1 MMEAYQSYIH
11 TSRYARW
18 LEEKGRRETWEE
30 TVDRWWNY
38 MTEKFPALA
47 ERQDVKEAIHT
58 LEVLPSMRTVMTAG
72 EALDRNQVAAYNC
85 SFLAVDN
92 PKAFDEALLIL
103 MCGTGV
109 GFSVE
114 RQFIQKLPEI
124 PSQLKQTDA
133 VIEVEDS
140 KEGWA
145 RALRSLV
152 SLLYEGFIPSW
163 DVSKVRPAGARLKT
177 FGGRA
182 SGADPLVNLFNFTV
196 ATFKK
201 AAGRQLNSLECHDLL
216 CQVAAAV
223 VVGGVRRSAMISLSN
238 LSDDRMRHAKMG
250 NWFLEQVNRSYANNS
265 IAFTEKPDMG
275 SFLREWSAL
284 YESKSGERGI
294 FNREAAKAKAAAI
307 GREVRDDFGT
317 NPCGEISLRSKQFC
331 NLSEVIIREGDGVS
345 ELKKKVEIATI
356 IGTIQSA
363 LVDFK
368 YLSPEWKENSE
379 EERLLGVSLTGIFD
393 HKVMSGQGEGAG
405 PGEPGSFLVGVL
417 QELRCVTRE
426 TNKEWAEKLGIP
438 ESKAITTV
446 KPSGTVSQL
455 VNSGSGI
462 HPRYA
467 QYYIRRVRADVKDP
481 LASWMQ
487 EKGVPCEV
495 DVYNPQ
501 NLVFSFP
508 MASSQTSIT
517 RHDISALEHL
527 ELWLTY
533 RKHWTDHNP
542 SVTIYVGEDEW
553 ADVGAW
559 VWKHWDE
566 VCGVSFLPR
575 EDDNHSYVQA
585 PYEEISLEEYNKLA
599 NKMPEVDFSEYQE
612 FDDNTTSSQ
621 ELACTAGVCEI

>member
-1 MMEAYQSYIH
+1 MDSYQSYIH
-11 TSRYARW
+11 VSRYARW
-18 LEEKGRRETWEE
+18 LEDKERRETWSE

-38 MTEKFPALA
+38 MTDKFPVLA
-47 ERQDVKEAIHT
+47 ERQDVKVAIHD
-58 LEVLPSMRTVMTAG
+58 LEVVPSMRTIMTAG
-72 EALDRNQVAAYNC
+72 EALDRNHVAAYNC
-85 SFLAVDN
+85 SFLAVDD
-92 PKAFDEALLIL
+92 PKAFDEALMVL

-114 RQFIQKLPEI
+114 RQFISKLPEI
-124 PSQLKQTDA
+124 PSELVETD
-133 VIEVEDS
+133 EVVVVGDS

-145 RALRSLV
+145 KAFRKIISR
-152 SLLYEGFIPSW
+152 LYAGEIPKW
-163 DVSKVRPAGARLKT
+163 DTSKVRPAGARLKT

-182 SGADPLVNLFNFTV
+182 SGAEPLENLFKFAINTFT
-196 ATFKK
+196 K
-201 AAGRQLNSLECHDLL
+201 ASGRKLNSLECHDIM

-250 NWFLEQVNRSYANNS
+250 NWWNDQVNRSYANNS
-265 IAFTEKPDMG
+265 ISFTEKPDMG

-294 FNREAAKAKAAAI
+294 FNREAAQAKAESI
-307 GREVRDDFGT
+307 GRESRSDFGT
-317 NPCGEISLRSKQFC
+317 NPCGEISLRSRQFC
-331 NLSEVIIREGDGVS
+331 NLSEVVIRETDGVGDL
-345 ELKKKVEIATI
+345 EKKTEIATI

-368 YLSPEWKENSE
+368 YLSPNWKKNSE

-393 HKVMSGQGEGAG
+393 HKIMSGQGEY
-405 PGEPGSFLVGVL
+405 EKSVL
-417 QELRCVTRE
+417 GGTLEKLRNITRDV
-426 TNKEWAEKLGIP
+426 NKEWAEKLGINP
-438 ESKAITTV
+438 SKAITTV

-467 QYYIRRVRADVKDP
+467 KHYIRRVRADVKDP
-481 LASWMQ
+481 LATWMK

-501 NLVFSFP
+501 NLVFEFP
-508 MASSQTSIT
+508 MASASNSMT
-517 RHDISALEHL
+517 RHDIGAIEHL

-533 RKHWTDHNP
+533 RNKWTDHNP

-553 ADVGAW
+553 AEVGAW

-575 EDDNHSYVQA
+575 EDDNHSYAQA
-585 PYEEISLEEYNKLA
+585 PYEEVTEDQYKKLQAAMPVIDFAEYT
-599 NKMPEVDFSEYQE
+599 EVL
-612 FDDNTTSSQ
+612 DNTTSSQ

>member
-1 MMEAYQSYIH
+1 MDSYQSYIH
-11 TSRYARW
+11 VSRYARW
-18 LEEKGRRETWEE
+18 LEDKERRETWNE

-38 MTEKFPALA
+38 MTGRFPVLS
-47 ERQDVKEAIHT
+47 ERPDVKDAILN
-58 LEVLPSMRTVMTAG
+58 LEVVPSMRTIMTAG
-72 EALDRNQVAAYNC
+72 EALDRNHIAAYNC
-85 SFLAVDN
+85 SFLAVDD
-92 PKAFDEALLIL
+92 PKAFDEALMVL

-114 RQFIQKLPEI
+114 RQFISKLPEI
-124 PSQLKQTDA
+124 PSELVETD
-133 VIEVEDS
+133 EVVVVGDS

-145 RALRSLV
+145 KAFRQIISR
-152 SLLYEGFIPSW
+152 LYAGEIPKW
-163 DVSKVRPAGARLKT
+163 DTSKVRPAGARLKT

-182 SGADPLVNLFNFTV
+182 SGAEPLENLFKFAVN
-196 ATFKK
+196 TFKK
-201 AAGRQLNSLECHDLL
+201 AAGRKLNSLECHDIM

-250 NWFLEQVNRSYANNS
+250 NWWNDQVNRSYANNS
-265 IAFTEKPDMG
+265 IAFTDKPDMG

-294 FNREAAKAKAAAI
+294 FNREAAQAKAESI
-307 GREVRDDFGT
+307 GRESRSDFGT
-317 NPCGEISLRSKQFC
+317 NPCGEISLRSRQFC
-331 NLSEVIIREGDGVS
+331 NLSEVVIRETDGVG
-345 ELKKKVEIATI
+345 ELEKKTEIATI

-368 YLSPEWKENSE
+368 YLSPKWKKNSE

-393 HKVMSGQGEGAG
+393 HKIMSGQGEY
-405 PGEPGSFLVGVL
+405 EKSVL
-417 QELRCVTRE
+417 GGTLEKLRDITRDV
-426 TNKEWAEKLGIP
+426 NKEWAEKLGINP
-438 ESKAITTV
+438 SKAITTV

-467 QYYIRRVRADVKDP
+467 KHYIRRVRADVKDP
-481 LASWMQ
+481 LATWMQ

-501 NLVFSFP
+501 NLVFEFP
-508 MASSQTSIT
+508 MASASNSLT
-517 RHDISALEHL
+517 RHDIGAIEHL

-533 RKHWTDHNP
+533 RNHWTDHNP

-575 EDDNHSYVQA
+575 EDDNHSYAQA
-585 PYEEISLEEYNKLA
+585 PYEEITEQQYKELNAAMPVIDFAEYT
-599 NKMPEVDFSEYQE
+599 EVL
-612 FDDNTTSSQ
+612 DNTTSSQ

>member
-1 MMEAYQSYIH
+1 MDSYQSYIH
-11 TSRYARW
+11 VSRYARW
-18 LEEKGRRETWEE
+18 LEDKERRETWSE

-38 MTEKFPALA
+38 MTDKFPVLA
-47 ERQDVKEAIHT
+47 ERQDVKVAIHD
-58 LEVLPSMRTVMTAG
+58 LEVVPSMRTIMTAG
-72 EALDRNQVAAYNC
+72 EALDRNHVAAYNC
-85 SFLAVDN
+85 SFLAVDD
-92 PKAFDEALLIL
+92 PKAFDEALMVL

-114 RQFIQKLPEI
+114 RQFISKLPEI
-124 PSQLKQTDA
+124 PSELVETDEV
-133 VIEVEDS
+133 VIVGDS

-145 RALRSLV
+145 KAFRKIISR
-152 SLLYEGFIPSW
+152 LYAGEIPKW
-163 DVSKVRPAGARLKT
+163 DTSKVRPAGARLKT

-182 SGADPLVNLFNFTV
+182 SGAEPLENLFKFAVNTFT
-196 ATFKK
+196 K
-201 AAGRQLNSLECHDLL
+201 ASGRKLNSLECHDIM

-250 NWFLEQVNRSYANNS
+250 NWWNDQVNRSYANNS
-265 IAFTEKPDMG
+265 ISFTEKPDMG

-294 FNREAAKAKAAAI
+294 FNREAAQAKAESI
-307 GREVRDDFGT
+307 GRESRSDFGT
-317 NPCGEISLRSKQFC
+317 NPCGEISLRSRQFC
-331 NLSEVIIREGDGVS
+331 NLSEVVIRETDGVGDL
-345 ELKKKVEIATI
+345 EKKTEIATI

-368 YLSPEWKENSE
+368 YLSPNWRKNSE

-393 HKVMSGQGEGAG
+393 HKIMSGQGEY
-405 PGEPGSFLVGVL
+405 EKSVL
-417 QELRCVTRE
+417 GGTLEKLRNITRDV
-426 TNKEWAEKLGIP
+426 NKEWAEKLGINP
-438 ESKAITTV
+438 SKAITTV

-467 QYYIRRVRADVKDP
+467 KHYIRRVRADVKDP
-481 LASWMQ
+481 LATWMK

-501 NLVFSFP
+501 NLVFEFP
-508 MASSQTSIT
+508 MASASNSMT
-517 RHDISALEHL
+517 RHDIGAIEHL

-533 RKHWTDHNP
+533 RNKWTDHNP

-553 ADVGAW
+553 AEVGAW

-575 EDDNHSYVQA
+575 EDDNHSYAQA
-585 PYEEISLEEYNKLA
+585 PYEEVTEDQYKKLQAAMPVIDFAEYT
-599 NKMPEVDFSEYQE
+599 EVL
-612 FDDNTTSSQ
+612 DNTTSSQ

>member
-1 MMEAYQSYIH
+1 
-11 TSRYARW
+11 
-18 LEEKGRRETWEE
+18 
-30 TVDRWWNY
+30 
-38 MTEKFPALA
+38 MTDKFPVLA
-47 ERQDVKEAIHT
+47 ERQDVKVAIHD
-58 LEVLPSMRTVMTAG
+58 LEVVPSMRTIMTAG
-72 EALDRNQVAAYNC
+72 EALDRNHVAAYNC
-85 SFLAVDN
+85 SFLAVDD
-92 PKAFDEALLIL
+92 PKAFDEALMVL

-114 RQFIQKLPEI
+114 RQFISKLPEI
-124 PSQLKQTDA
+124 PSEIVETD
-133 VIEVEDS
+133 EVVVVGDS

-145 RALRSLV
+145 KAFRKIISR
-152 SLLYEGFIPSW
+152 LYAGEIPQW
-163 DVSKVRPAGARLKT
+163 DTSKVRPAGARLKT

-182 SGADPLVNLFNFTV
+182 SGAEPLENLFKFAVN
-196 ATFKK
+196 TFRK
-201 AAGRQLNSLECHDLL
+201 AAGRKLNSLECHDIM

-250 NWFLEQVNRSYANNS
+250 NWWNDQVNRSYANNS
-265 IAFTEKPDMG
+265 ISFTEKPDMG

-294 FNREAAKAKAAAI
+294 FNREAAQAKAESI
-307 GREVRDDFGT
+307 GRESRSDFGT
-317 NPCGEISLRSKQFC
+317 NPCGEISLRSRQFC
-331 NLSEVIIREGDGVS
+331 NLSEVVIRETDGVGDL
-345 ELKKKVEIATI
+345 EKKTEIATI

-368 YLSPEWKENSE
+368 YLSPNWKKNSE

-393 HKVMSGQGEGAG
+393 HKIMSGQGEY
-405 PGEPGSFLVGVL
+405 EKSVL
-417 QELRCVTRE
+417 GGTLEKLRNITRDV
-426 TNKEWAEKLGIP
+426 NKEWAEKLGINP
-438 ESKAITTV
+438 SKAITTV

-467 QYYIRRVRADVKDP
+467 KHYIRRVRADVKDP
-481 LASWMQ
+481 LATWMKD
-487 EKGVPCEV
+487 KGVPCEV

-501 NLVFSFP
+501 NLVFEFP
-508 MASSQTSIT
+508 MASASNSMT
-517 RHDISALEHL
+517 RHDISAIEHL

-533 RKHWTDHNP
+533 RNKWTDHNP

-553 ADVGAW
+553 AEVGAW

-575 EDDNHSYVQA
+575 EDDNHSYAQA
-585 PYEEISLEEYNKLA
+585 PYEEVTEDQYKKLQAAMPVIDFAEYT
-599 NKMPEVDFSEYQE
+599 EVL
-612 FDDNTTSSQ
+612 DNTTSSQ

>member
-1 MMEAYQSYIH
+1 MDSYQSYIH
-11 TSRYARW
+11 ASRYARW
-18 LEEKGRRETWEE
+18 LEDKERRETWEE

-38 MTEKFPALA
+38 MTGKFPALA
-47 ERQDVKEAIHT
+47 QRQDVKTAIHD
-58 LEVLPSMRTVMTAG
+58 LDVVPSMRTIMTAG

-85 SFLAVDN
+85 SFLAVDD
-92 PKAFDEALLIL
+92 PKAFDEALLVL

-114 RQFIQKLPEI
+114 RQFISKLPEI
-124 PSQLKQTDA
+124 PAVLTDTDE
-133 VIEVEDS
+133 VIEVADS

-145 RALRSLV
+145 KALRKLISR
-152 SLLYEGFIPSW
+152 LYAGEIPQW

-182 SGADPLVNLFNFTV
+182 SGAEPLENLFKFCISI
-196 ATFKK
+196 FKK
-201 AAGRQLNSLECHDLL
+201 AAGRKLNSLECHDLM

-250 NWFLEQVNRSYANNS
+250 NWWNDQVNRSYANNS
-265 IAFTEKPDMG
+265 ISFTEKPDMG
-275 SFLREWSAL
+275 SFLREWTAV

-294 FNREAAKAKAAAI
+294 FNREAAKQKAVDI
-307 GREVRDDFGT
+307 GREPRDDFGT

-331 NLSEVIIREGDGVS
+331 NLSEVIIRETDGVAD
-345 ELKKKVEIATI
+345 LKRKVEIATI

-368 YLSPEWKENSE
+368 YLSPQWKKNSE

-393 HKVMSGQGEGAG
+393 HKIMSGQGEYASGILAG
-405 PGEPGSFLVGVL
+405 TLT
-417 QELRCVTRE
+417 QLRNVTRE
-426 TNKEWAEKLGIP
+426 VNKEWAEKLGIP
-438 ESKAITTV
+438 TSKAITTV

-467 QYYIRRVRADVKDP
+467 KHYIRRVRADVKDP

-487 EKGVPCEV
+487 EQGVPCEV

-508 MASSQTSIT
+508 MASSENSLT
-517 RHDISALEHL
+517 RHDISAIEHL

-533 RKHWTDHNP
+533 RQYWTDHNP
-542 SVTIYVGEDEW
+542 SVTIYVGEEEW
-553 ADVGAW
+553 AEVGAW
-559 VWKHWDE
+559 VWEHWDE

-575 EDDNHSYVQA
+575 EDDNHTYAQA
-585 PYEEISLEEYNKLA
+585 PYEEITQDKYHELVSG
-599 NKMPEVDFSEYQE
+599 MPTVDFSQYTEVL
-612 FDDNTTSSQ
+612 DNTTSSQ
-621 ELACTAGVCEI
+621 ELACTAGICEI

>member
-1 MMEAYQSYIH
+1 MDSYQSYIH
-11 TSRYARW
+11 ASRYARW
-18 LEEKGRRETWEE
+18 LEDKERRETWDE

-38 MTEKFPALA
+38 MTGKFPVLSK
-47 ERQDVKEAIHT
+47 RQDVKDAIYN
-58 LEVLPSMRTVMTAG
+58 LEVVPSMRTIMTAG
-72 EALDRNQVAAYNC
+72 EALDRNHVAAYNC
-85 SFLAVDN
+85 SFLAVDD
-92 PKAFDEALLIL
+92 PKAFDEALLVL

-114 RQFIQKLPEI
+114 RQFIQKLPEV
-124 PSQLKQTDA
+124 PAELNETDE
-133 VIEVEDS
+133 VIIVGDS

-145 RALRSLV
+145 KALRQVISR
-152 SLLYEGFIPSW
+152 LYAGEIPKW
-163 DVSKVRPAGARLKT
+163 DTSKVRPSGARLKT

-182 SGADPLVNLFNFTV
+182 SGPEPLENLFKF
-196 ATFKK
+196 AIGLFKK
-201 AAGRQLNSLECHDLL
+201 AAGRRLNSIECHDLM

-250 NWFLEQVNRSYANNS
+250 NWWNDQVNRSYANNS

-275 SFLREWSAL
+275 SFLREWTAI
-284 YESKSGERGI
+284 YESKSGERGV
-294 FNREAAKAKAAAI
+294 FNREAAKQKAVSI
-307 GREVRDDFGT
+307 GREPRDDFGT

-331 NLSEVIIREGDGVS
+331 NLSEVIIREEDGVGD
-345 ELKKKVEIATI
+345 LKRKVEIATI

-363 LVDFK
+363 LIDFK
-368 YLSPEWKENSE
+368 YLSPKWKKNSE

-393 HKVMSGQGEGAG
+393 HKIMSGQGEY
-405 PGEPGSFLVGVL
+405 EQSVL
-417 QELRCVTRE
+417 GGTLEQLRAVTRE
-426 TNKEWAEKLGIP
+426 TNKEWAEKLGIE
-438 ESKAITTV
+438 ESKAITTI

-467 QYYIRRVRADVKDP
+467 KHYIRRVRADVKDP
-481 LASWMQ
+481 LATWMQ
-487 EKGVPCEV
+487 EQGVPCEV

-508 MASSQTSIT
+508 MASASNSLT

-533 RKHWTDHNP
+533 RNHWTDHNP
-542 SVTIYVGEDEW
+542 SVTIYVGEEEW
-553 ADVGAW
+553 AEVGAW

-575 EDDNHSYVQA
+575 EDDSHTYAQA
-585 PYEEISLEEYNKLA
+585 PYEEITEEEWKKLNEA
-599 NKMPEVDFSEYQE
+599 MPVIDFADYAEAL
-612 FDDNTTSSQ
+612 DNTTSSQ

>member
-1 MMEAYQSYIH
+1 MDSYQSYIH
-11 TSRYARW
+11 ASRYARW
-18 LEEKGRRETWEE
+18 LEDKGRRETWEE

-38 MTEKFPALA
+38 MTDKFPAL
-47 ERQDVKEAIHT
+47 EQRQDVKVAIHD
-58 LEVLPSMRTVMTAG
+58 LEVVPSMRTIMTAG

-85 SFLAVDN
+85 SFLAVDD
-92 PKAFDEALLIL
+92 PKAFDEALLVL

-114 RQFIQKLPEI
+114 RQFIQKLPEV
-124 PSQLKQTDA
+124 PAELHDTDE
-133 VIEVEDS
+133 VIVVADS

-145 RALRSLV
+145 KALRQVISR
-152 SLLYEGFIPSW
+152 LYAGEIPKW

-182 SGADPLVNLFNFTV
+182 SGAEPLENLFKF
-196 ATFKK
+196 AISTFKK
-201 AAGRQLNSLECHDLL
+201 AAGRKLNSLECHDLM

-250 NWFLEQVNRSYANNS
+250 NWWNDQVNRSYANNS
-265 IAFTEKPDMG
+265 ISFTEKPDMG
-275 SFLREWSAL
+275 SFLREWTSI
-284 YESKSGERGI
+284 YESKSGERGM
-294 FNREAAKAKAAAI
+294 FNREAAKAKAVSI
-307 GREVRDDFGT
+307 GREPRDDFGT

-331 NLSEVIIREGDGVS
+331 NLSEVIIRETDGME

-368 YLSPEWKENSE
+368 YLSPKWKRNSE

-393 HKVMSGQGEGAG
+393 HKIMSGQGEYEANILAG
-405 PGEPGSFLVGVL
+405 TLAK
-417 QELRCVTRE
+417 LREVTRE

-467 QYYIRRVRADVKDP
+467 KYYIRRVRADVKDP
-481 LASWMQ
+481 LATWMQ
-487 EKGVPCEV
+487 DKGVPCET

-508 MASSQTSIT
+508 MKSAENSLT
-517 RHDISALEHL
+517 RHDVSAIQHL
-527 ELWLTY
+527 ELWLKY
-533 RKHWTDHNP
+533 RKYWTDHNP

-553 ADVGAW
+553 AEVGAW
-559 VWKHWDE
+559 VYKHWDE
-566 VCGVSFLPR
+566 ICGVSFLPR
-575 EDDNHSYVQA
+575 EDDNHSYAQA
-585 PYEEISLEEYNKLA
+585 PYEEIDEDTYLELKA
-599 NKMPEVDFSEYQE
+599 SVPDVDFSEYE
-612 FDDNTTSSQ
+612 ELADNTTSSQ

>member
-1 MMEAYQSYIH
+1 MDSYQSYIH
-11 TSRYARW
+11 ASRYARW
-18 LEEKGRRETWEE
+18 LEDKERRETWDE
-30 TVDRWWNY
+30 TVDRWWNF
-38 MTEKFPALA
+38 MTGKFPVLKK
-47 ERQDVKEAIHT
+47 RQDVKDAIYQ
-58 LEVLPSMRTVMTAG
+58 LDVVPSMRTIMTAG
-72 EALDRNQVAAYNC
+72 EALERNHVAAYNC
-85 SFLAVDN
+85 SFLAVDD
-92 PKAFDEALLIL
+92 PKAFDEALLVL

-114 RQFIQKLPEI
+114 RQFISKLPEI
-124 PSQLKQTDA
+124 PQELVETD
-133 VIEVEDS
+133 EVVVVGDS

-145 RALRSLV
+145 KALRKVISR
-152 SLLYEGFIPSW
+152 LYAGEIPKW
-163 DVSKVRPAGARLKT
+163 DVSKVRPSGARLKT

-182 SGADPLVNLFNFTV
+182 SGAEPLENLFKFAINTFT
-196 ATFKK
+196 K
-201 AAGRQLNSLECHDLL
+201 AAGRKLNSLECHDLM

-250 NWFLEQVNRSYANNS
+250 NWWNDQVNRSYANNS
-265 IAFTEKPDMG
+265 ISFTERPDMG
-275 SFLREWSAL
+275 SFLREWTAV

-294 FNREAAKAKAAAI
+294 FNREAAKQKAVAI
-307 GREVRDDFGT
+307 GREPRDDFGT

-331 NLSEVIIREGDGVS
+331 NLSEVIIRETDGVGD
-345 ELKKKVEIATI
+345 LKRKVEIATI

-368 YLSPEWKENSE
+368 YLSPQWKKNSE

-393 HKVMSGQGEGAG
+393 HKIMSGQGEY
-405 PGEPGSFLVGVL
+405 EKSVL
-417 QELRCVTRE
+417 GGTLEQLREVTRE
-426 TNKEWAEKLGIP
+426 VNKEWAKKLGIP

-467 QYYIRRVRADVKDP
+467 HYYIRRVRADVKDP
-481 LASWMQ
+481 LATWMQ
-487 EKGVPCEV
+487 EQGVPCEV

-501 NLVFSFP
+501 NVVFSFP
-508 MASSQTSIT
+508 MASADNSLT

-553 ADVGAW
+553 AEVGAW

-575 EDDNHSYVQA
+575 EDDSHTYAQA
-585 PYEEISLEEYNKLA
+585 PYEEITQEEYDNLIINMPKL
-599 NKMPEVDFSEYQE
+599 DFSQYAEAL
-612 FDDNTTSSQ
+612 DNTTSSQ
-621 ELACTAGVCEI
+621 ELACTAGICEI

>member
-1 MMEAYQSYIH
+1 MDAYQSYIH
-11 TSRYARW
+11 ASRYARW
-18 LEEKGRRETWEE
+18 LEDKERRETWDE

-38 MTEKFPALA
+38 MTGKFPVLSN
-47 ERQDVKEAIHT
+47 RQDVKAAIYD
-58 LEVLPSMRTVMTAG
+58 LEVVPSMRTIMTAG
-72 EALDRNQVAAYNC
+72 EALDRNHVAAYNC
-85 SFLAVDN
+85 SFLAVDD
-92 PKAFDEALLIL
+92 PKSFDEALLVL

-114 RQFIQKLPEI
+114 QQFVNKMPEVPADI
-124 PSQLKQTDA
+124 HPTDE
-133 VIEVEDS
+133 VIEVGDS

-145 RALRSLV
+145 KALRQIISR
-152 SLLYEGFIPSW
+152 LYAGEIPSW
-163 DVSKVRPAGARLKT
+163 DVSKVRPSGARLKT

-182 SGADPLVNLFNFTV
+182 SGAEPLENLFKFTIGI
-196 ATFKK
+196 FKK
-201 AAGRQLNSLECHDLL
+201 AAGRKLTSLECHDLM

-223 VVGGVRRSAMISLSN
+223 VVGGVRRSAMISLSDLN
-238 LSDDRMRHAKMG
+238 DDRMRHAKMG
-250 NWFLEQVNRSYANNS
+250 NWWNEQVNRSYANNS
-265 IAFTEKPDMG
+265 ISFTERPDMG
-275 SFLREWSAL
+275 SFLREWSAI

-331 NLSEVIIREGDGVS
+331 NLSEVIIRETDGT
-345 ELKKKVEIATI
+345 EDLKRKVEIATI

-368 YLSPEWKENSE
+368 YLSPKWKKNSE

-393 HKVMSGQGEGAG
+393 HKIMGGQGEY
-405 PGEPGSFLVGVL
+405 EKSVL
-417 QELRCVTRE
+417 STTLEQLRDITRE
-426 TNKEWAEKLGIP
+426 VNKEWAEKLGIP
-438 ESKAITTV
+438 ASKAITTI

-467 QYYIRRVRADVKDP
+467 KHYIRRVRADVKDP
-481 LASWMQ
+481 LADWMK
-487 EKGVPCEV
+487 ERGVPCEV

-501 NLVFSFP
+501 NVVFSFP
-508 MASSQTSIT
+508 MASADNSLT
-517 RHDISALEHL
+517 RHDVSAIEHL

-542 SVTIYVGEDEW
+542 SVTIYVGDDEW
-553 ADVGAW
+553 AEVGAW

-575 EDDNHSYVQA
+575 EDDNHTYAQA
-585 PYEEISLEEYNKLA
+585 PYEEITQEQYAELKE
-599 NKMPEVDFSEYQE
+599 KMPVLDFSEYTE
-612 FDDNTTSSQ
+612 VYDNTTSSQ
-621 ELACTAGVCEI
+621 ELACTAGICEI

>member
-1 MMEAYQSYIH
+1 MDSYQSYIH
-11 TSRYARW
+11 ASRYARW

-38 MTEKFPALA
+38 MTAKFPPLA
-47 ERQDVKEAIHT
+47 ERQDVKTSIYD
-58 LEVLPSMRTVMTAG
+58 LEVVPSMRTIMTAG
-72 EALDRNQVAAYNC
+72 DALDRNNVAAYNC
-85 SFLAVDN
+85 SFLAVDD
-92 PKAFDEALLIL
+92 PKAFDEALLVL

-114 RQFIQKLPEI
+114 RQFIQKLPEV
-124 PSQLKQTDA
+124 PAELQDTDE
-133 VIEVEDS
+133 VIVVGDS

-145 RALRSLV
+145 KALRQIISR
-152 SLLYEGFIPSW
+152 LYAGEIPKW
-163 DVSKVRPAGARLKT
+163 DTSKVRPSGARLKT

-182 SGADPLVNLFNFTV
+182 SGPEPLENLFKF
-196 ATFKK
+196 AISLFKK
-201 AAGRQLNSLECHDLL
+201 AAGRKLSSIECHDLM

-250 NWFLEQVNRSYANNS
+250 NWWNDQVNRSYANNS
-265 IAFTEKPDMG
+265 ISFTEKPDMG
-275 SFLREWSAL
+275 SFLREWTSI

-294 FNREAAKAKAAAI
+294 FNREAAKAKAANI
-307 GREVRDDFGT
+307 GREIRDDFGT

-331 NLSEVIIREGDGVS
+331 NLSEVIIRETDGVGD
-345 ELKKKVEIATI
+345 LKRKVEVATI

-368 YLSPEWKENSE
+368 YLSPKWKKNSE

-393 HKVMSGQGEGAG
+393 HKIMSGQGEYEANILAG
-405 PGEPGSFLVGVL
+405 TLS
-417 QELRCVTRE
+417 QLRDITRE
-426 TNKEWAEKLGIP
+426 VNKEWAAKLGIP

-467 QYYIRRVRADVKDP
+467 KHYIRRVRADVKDP
-481 LASWMQ
+481 LATWMQ
-487 EKGVPCEV
+487 DKGIPCET

-508 MASSQTSIT
+508 MKSADNSLT
-517 RHDISALEHL
+517 RHDVSAIEHL
-527 ELWLTY
+527 ELWLKY

-553 ADVGAW
+553 PDVGAW
-559 VWKHWDE
+559 VWNHWDE
-566 VCGVSFLPR
+566 ICGVSFLPR
-575 EDDNHSYVQA
+575 EDDNHTYAQA
-585 PYEEISLEEYNKLA
+585 PYEEITAEQYEELKA
-599 NKMPEVDFSEYQE
+599 QVPDVDFSEYTE
-612 FDDNTTSSQ
+612 VADNTTSSQ

>member
-1 MMEAYQSYIH
+1 MDSYQSYIH
-11 TSRYARW
+11 VSRYARW
-18 LEEKGRRETWEE
+18 LEDKERRETWNE

-38 MTEKFPALA
+38 MTGRFPVLS
-47 ERQDVKEAIHT
+47 ERPDVKDAILN
-58 LEVLPSMRTVMTAG
+58 LEVVPSMRTIMTAG
-72 EALDRNQVAAYNC
+72 EALDRNHIAAYNC
-85 SFLAVDN
+85 SFLAVDD
-92 PKAFDEALLIL
+92 PKAFDEALMVL

-114 RQFIQKLPEI
+114 RQFISKLPEI
-124 PSQLKQTDA
+124 PSELVETD
-133 VIEVEDS
+133 EVVVVGDS

-145 RALRSLV
+145 KAFRQIISR
-152 SLLYEGFIPSW
+152 LYAGEIPKW
-163 DVSKVRPAGARLKT
+163 DTSKVRPAGARLKT

-182 SGADPLVNLFNFTV
+182 SGAEPLENLFKFAVN
-196 ATFKK
+196 TFKK
-201 AAGRQLNSLECHDLL
+201 AAGRKLNSLECHDIM

-250 NWFLEQVNRSYANNS
+250 NWWNEQVNRSYANNS
-265 IAFTEKPDMG
+265 IAFTDKPDMG

-294 FNREAAKAKAAAI
+294 FNREAAQAKAESI
-307 GREVRDDFGT
+307 GRESRSDFGT
-317 NPCGEISLRSKQFC
+317 NPCGEISLRSRQFC
-331 NLSEVIIREGDGVS
+331 NLSEVVIRETDGVG
-345 ELKKKVEIATI
+345 ELEKKTEIATI

-368 YLSPEWKENSE
+368 YLSPKWKKNSE

-393 HKVMSGQGEGAG
+393 HKIMSGQGEY
-405 PGEPGSFLVGVL
+405 EKSVL
-417 QELRCVTRE
+417 GGTLEKLRDITRDV
-426 TNKEWAEKLGIP
+426 NKEWAEKLGINP
-438 ESKAITTV
+438 SKAITTV

-467 QYYIRRVRADVKDP
+467 KHYIRRVRADVKDP
-481 LASWMQ
+481 LATWMQ

-501 NLVFSFP
+501 NLVFEFP
-508 MASSQTSIT
+508 MASASNSLT
-517 RHDISALEHL
+517 RHDIGAIEHL

-533 RKHWTDHNP
+533 RNHWTDHNP

-575 EDDNHSYVQA
+575 EDDNHSYAQA
-585 PYEEISLEEYNKLA
+585 PYEEITEQQYKELNAAMPVIDFAEYT
-599 NKMPEVDFSEYQE
+599 EVL
-612 FDDNTTSSQ
+612 DNTTSSQ

>member
-1 MMEAYQSYIH
+1 MDSYQSYIH
-11 TSRYARW
+11 ASRYARW
-18 LEEKGRRETWEE
+18 LEDKGRRETWDE
-30 TVDRWWNY
+30 TVDRWWGY
-38 MTEKFPALA
+38 MTDKFPVLGK
-47 ERQDVKEAIHT
+47 RQDVKDAIYN
-58 LEVLPSMRTVMTAG
+58 LDVVPSMRTIMTAG

-85 SFLAVDN
+85 SFLAVDD
-92 PKAFDEALLIL
+92 PKAFDEALLVL

-114 RQFIQKLPEI
+114 RQFIQKLPEV
-124 PSQLKQTDA
+124 PAELVPTDE
-133 VIEVEDS
+133 VIKVADS

-145 RALRSLV
+145 KALRQLISR
-152 SLLYEGFIPSW
+152 LYAGEIPTW

-182 SGADPLVNLFNFTV
+182 SGADPLVNLFKFTV
-196 ATFKK
+196 TTFKK
-201 AAGRQLNSLECHDLL
+201 SAGRQLNSLECHDLM

-250 NWFLEQVNRSYANNS
+250 NWWNDQVNRSYANNS
-265 IAFTEKPDMG
+265 IAFSEKPDMG
-275 SFLREWSAL
+275 SFLREWTAV

-294 FNREAAKAKAAAI
+294 FNREAAKKKAIDI
-307 GREVRDDFGT
+307 GREPRDDFGT

-331 NLSEVIIREGDGVS
+331 NLSEVVIRETDGVGD
-345 ELKKKVEIATI
+345 LKRKVEIATI

-368 YLSPEWKENSE
+368 YLSPQWKKNSE

-393 HKVMSGQGEGAG
+393 HKIMSGQGEYEKSVLAG
-405 PGEPGSFLVGVL
+405 TL
-417 QELRCVTRE
+417 QQLREVTRE
-426 TNKEWAEKLGIP
+426 VNKEWAEKLGIP
-438 ESKAITTV
+438 ASKAITTI

-467 QYYIRRVRADVKDP
+467 EFYIRRVRADVKDP
-481 LASWMQ
+481 LATWMQ

-508 MASSQTSIT
+508 MESAENSLT
-517 RHDISALEHL
+517 RHDITALEHL

-553 ADVGAW
+553 AEVGAW
-559 VWKHWDE
+559 VYEHWDE

-575 EDDNHSYVQA
+575 EDDSHTYAQA
-585 PYEEISLEEYNKLA
+585 PYEEVTQSQHDDLLFTMPKL
-599 NKMPEVDFSEYQE
+599 DFSEYKE
-612 FDDNTTSSQ
+612 TIDNTTSSQ

>member
-1 MMEAYQSYIH
+1 MDAYQSYIH
-11 TSRYARW
+11 ASRYARW
-18 LEEKGRRETWEE
+18 LEDKERRETWDE

-38 MTEKFPALA
+38 MTGKFPVLSN
-47 ERQDVKEAIHT
+47 RQDVKAAIYD
-58 LEVLPSMRTVMTAG
+58 LEVVPSMRTIMTAG
-72 EALDRNQVAAYNC
+72 EALDRNHVAAYNC
-85 SFLAVDN
+85 SFLAVDD
-92 PKAFDEALLIL
+92 PKSFDEALLVL

-114 RQFIQKLPEI
+114 QQFVSKMPEVPADI
-124 PSQLKQTDA
+124 HPTDE
-133 VIEVEDS
+133 VIEVGDS

-145 RALRSLV
+145 KALRQIISR
-152 SLLYEGFIPSW
+152 LYAGEIPSW
-163 DVSKVRPAGARLKT
+163 DVSKVRPSGARLKT

-182 SGADPLVNLFNFTV
+182 SGAEPLENLFKFTIGI
-196 ATFKK
+196 FKK
-201 AAGRQLNSLECHDLL
+201 AAGRKLTSLECHDLM

-223 VVGGVRRSAMISLSN
+223 VVGGVRRSAMISLSDLN
-238 LSDDRMRHAKMG
+238 DDRMRHAKMG
-250 NWFLEQVNRSYANNS
+250 NWWNEQVNRSYANNS
-265 IAFTEKPDMG
+265 ISFTERPDMG
-275 SFLREWSAL
+275 SFLREWSAI

-331 NLSEVIIREGDGVS
+331 NLSEVIIRETDGT
-345 ELKKKVEIATI
+345 EDLKRKVEIATI

-368 YLSPEWKENSE
+368 YLSPKWKKNSE

-393 HKVMSGQGEGAG
+393 HKIMGGQGEY
-405 PGEPGSFLVGVL
+405 EKSVL
-417 QELRCVTRE
+417 STTLEQLRDITRE
-426 TNKEWAEKLGIP
+426 VNKEWAEKLGIP
-438 ESKAITTV
+438 ASKAITTI

-467 QYYIRRVRADVKDP
+467 KHYIRRVRADVKDP
-481 LASWMQ
+481 LADWMK
-487 EKGVPCEV
+487 ERGVPCEV

-501 NLVFSFP
+501 NVVFSFP
-508 MASSQTSIT
+508 MASADNSLT
-517 RHDISALEHL
+517 RHDVSAIEHL

-542 SVTIYVGEDEW
+542 SVTIYVGDDEW
-553 ADVGAW
+553 AEVGAW

-575 EDDNHSYVQA
+575 EDDNHTYAQA
-585 PYEEISLEEYNKLA
+585 PYEEITQEQYAELKE
-599 NKMPEVDFSEYQE
+599 KMPVLDFSEYTE
-612 FDDNTTSSQ
+612 VYDNTTSSQ
-621 ELACTAGVCEI
+621 ELACTAGICEI

>member
-1 MMEAYQSYIH
+1 MDSYQSYIH
-11 TSRYARW
+11 ASRYARW
-18 LEEKGRRETWEE
+18 LEDKGRRETWEE

-38 MTEKFPALA
+38 MTAKFPPLA
-47 ERQDVKEAIHT
+47 ERQDVKTSIYD
-58 LEVLPSMRTVMTAG
+58 LEVVPSMRTIMTAG
-72 EALDRNQVAAYNC
+72 DALDRNNVAAYNC
-85 SFLAVDN
+85 SFLAVDD
-92 PKAFDEALLIL
+92 PKAFDEALLVL

-114 RQFIQKLPEI
+114 RQFIQKLPEV
-124 PSQLKQTDA
+124 PADLQETDE
-133 VIEVEDS
+133 VIVVGDS

-145 RALRSLV
+145 KALRQVISR
-152 SLLYEGFIPSW
+152 LYAGEIPKW
-163 DVSKVRPAGARLKT
+163 DTSKVRPSGARLKT

-182 SGADPLVNLFNFTV
+182 SGPEPLENLFKF
-196 ATFKK
+196 AISLFKK
-201 AAGRQLNSLECHDLL
+201 AAGRKLNSLECHDLM

-250 NWFLEQVNRSYANNS
+250 NWWNDQVNRSYANNS
-265 IAFTEKPDMG
+265 ISFTEKPDMG
-275 SFLREWSAL
+275 SFLREWTSI

-294 FNREAAKAKAAAI
+294 FNREAAKEKAISI
-307 GREVRDDFGT
+307 GREARDDFGT

-331 NLSEVIIREGDGVS
+331 NLSEVILREDDGLGDI
-345 ELKKKVEIATI
+345 KRKVEVATI

-368 YLSPEWKENSE
+368 YLSPKWKKNSE

-393 HKVMSGQGEGAG
+393 HKIMSGQGEYEENILAG
-405 PGEPGSFLVGVL
+405 TLK
-417 QELRCVTRE
+417 QLREITRE
-426 TNKEWAEKLGIP
+426 VNKEWAEKLGIP

-467 QYYIRRVRADVKDP
+467 KHYIRRVRADVKDP
-481 LASWMQ
+481 LATWMQ
-487 EKGVPCEV
+487 DKGIPCEV

-508 MASSQTSIT
+508 MKSADNSLT
-517 RHDISALEHL
+517 RHDVSAIQHL
-527 ELWLTY
+527 ELWLKY

-553 ADVGAW
+553 PDVGAW
-559 VWKHWDE
+559 VWNHWDE
-566 VCGVSFLPR
+566 ICGVSFLPR
-575 EDDNHSYVQA
+575 EDDNHTYAQA
-585 PYEEISLEEYNKLA
+585 PYEEITAEQYEELKA
-599 NKMPEVDFSEYQE
+599 QVPDVDFSEYTE
-612 FDDNTTSSQ
+612 VADNTTSSQ

>member
-1 MMEAYQSYIH
+1 MDSYQSYIH
-11 TSRYARW
+11 ASRYARW
-18 LEEKGRRETWEE
+18 LEDKGRRETWEE

-38 MTEKFPALA
+38 MTDKFPAL
-47 ERQDVKEAIHT
+47 EQRQDVKVAIHD
-58 LEVLPSMRTVMTAG
+58 LEVVPSMRTIMTAG

-85 SFLAVDN
+85 SFLAVDD
-92 PKAFDEALLIL
+92 PKAFDEALLVL

-114 RQFIQKLPEI
+114 RQFISKLPEV
-124 PSQLKQTDA
+124 PAELHDTD
-133 VIEVEDS
+133 EVVVVADS

-145 RALRSLV
+145 KALRQIISR
-152 SLLYEGFIPSW
+152 LYAGEIPKW

-182 SGADPLVNLFNFTV
+182 SGAEPLENLFKFAINTFT
-196 ATFKK
+196 K
-201 AAGRQLNSLECHDLL
+201 AAGRRLNSLECHDLM

-250 NWFLEQVNRSYANNS
+250 NWWNDQVNRSYANNS
-265 IAFTEKPDMG
+265 ISFTEKPDMG
-275 SFLREWSAL
+275 SFLREWTSI

-294 FNREAAKAKAAAI
+294 FNREAAKAKAVSI
-307 GREVRDDFGT
+307 GREARDDFGT

-331 NLSEVIIREGDGVS
+331 NLSEVIIRETDGVG
-345 ELKKKVEIATI
+345 ELVKKVEIATI

-368 YLSPEWKENSE
+368 YLSPRWKKNSE

-393 HKVMSGQGEGAG
+393 HKIMSGQGEYESNILAG
-405 PGEPGSFLVGVL
+405 TLAK
-417 QELRCVTRE
+417 LREVTRE
-426 TNKEWAEKLGIP
+426 TNKEWAAKLGIP

-467 QYYIRRVRADVKDP
+467 KYYIRRVRADVKDP
-481 LASWMQ
+481 LATWMQ
-487 EKGVPCEV
+487 DKGVPCET

-508 MASSQTSIT
+508 MKSADNSLT
-517 RHDISALEHL
+517 RHDVSAIEHL
-527 ELWLTY
+527 ELWLKY

-553 ADVGAW
+553 AEVGAW
-559 VWKHWDE
+559 VYKYWDE
-566 VCGVSFLPR
+566 ICGVSFLPR
-575 EDDNHSYVQA
+575 EDDNHSYAQA
-585 PYEEISLEEYNKLA
+585 PYEEVDEEAYNKL
-599 NKMPEVDFSEYQE
+599 KEEMPDVDFSEYAE
-612 FDDNTTSSQ
+612 LADNTTSSQ

>member
-1 MMEAYQSYIH
+1 MDAYQSYIH
-11 TSRYARW
+11 ASRYARW
-18 LEEKGRRETWEE
+18 LEDKERRETWDE

-38 MTEKFPALA
+38 MTGKFPVLSN
-47 ERQDVKEAIHT
+47 RQDVKAAIYD
-58 LEVLPSMRTVMTAG
+58 LEVVPSMRTIMTAG
-72 EALDRNQVAAYNC
+72 EALDRNHVAAYNC
-85 SFLAVDN
+85 SFLAVDD
-92 PKAFDEALLIL
+92 PKSFDEALLVL

-114 RQFIQKLPEI
+114 HQFVSKLPEVPADI
-124 PSQLKQTDA
+124 HPTDE
-133 VIEVEDS
+133 VIEVGDS

-145 RALRSLV
+145 KALRQIISR
-152 SLLYEGFIPSW
+152 LYAGEIPSW
-163 DVSKVRPAGARLKT
+163 DVSKVRPSGARLKT

-182 SGADPLVNLFNFTV
+182 SGAEPLENLFKFTIGI
-196 ATFKK
+196 FKK
-201 AAGRQLNSLECHDLL
+201 AAGRKLTSLECHDLM

-223 VVGGVRRSAMISLSN
+223 VVGGVRRSAMISLSDLN
-238 LSDDRMRHAKMG
+238 DDRMRHAKMG
-250 NWFLEQVNRSYANNS
+250 NWWNEQVNRSYANNS
-265 IAFTEKPDMG
+265 ISFTERPDMG
-275 SFLREWSAL
+275 SFLREWSAI

-331 NLSEVIIREGDGVS
+331 NLSEVIIRETDGT
-345 ELKKKVEIATI
+345 EDLKRKVEIATI

-368 YLSPEWKENSE
+368 YLSPKWKKNSE

-393 HKVMSGQGEGAG
+393 HKIMGGQGEY
-405 PGEPGSFLVGVL
+405 EQSVL
-417 QELRCVTRE
+417 STTLEQLRDITRE
-426 TNKEWAEKLGIP
+426 VNKEWADKLGIP
-438 ESKAITTV
+438 ASKAITTI

-467 QYYIRRVRADVKDP
+467 KHYIRRVRADVKDP
-481 LASWMQ
+481 LADWMK
-487 EKGVPCEV
+487 ERGVPCEV

-501 NLVFSFP
+501 NVVFSFP
-508 MASSQTSIT
+508 MASADNSLT
-517 RHDISALEHL
+517 RHDVSAIEHL

-542 SVTIYVGEDEW
+542 SVTIYVGDDEW
-553 ADVGAW
+553 AEVGAW

-575 EDDNHSYVQA
+575 EDDNHTYAQA
-585 PYEEISLEEYNKLA
+585 PYEEITQEQYAELKE
-599 NKMPEVDFSEYQE
+599 KMPVLDFSEYTE
-612 FDDNTTSSQ
+612 VYDNTTSSQ
-621 ELACTAGVCEI
+621 ELACTAGICEI

>member
-1 MMEAYQSYIH
+1 
-11 TSRYARW
+11 
-18 LEEKGRRETWEE
+18 
-30 TVDRWWNY
+30 V
-38 MTEKFPALA
+38 LA
-47 ERQDVKEAIHT
+47 ERQDVKVAIHD
-58 LEVLPSMRTVMTAG
+58 LEVVPSMRTIMTAG
-72 EALDRNQVAAYNC
+72 EALDRNHVAAYNC
-85 SFLAVDN
+85 SFLAVDD
-92 PKAFDEALLIL
+92 PKAFDEALMVL

-114 RQFIQKLPEI
+114 RQFISKLPEI
-124 PSQLKQTDA
+124 PSELVETD
-133 VIEVEDS
+133 EVVVVGDS

-145 RALRSLV
+145 KAFRKIISR
-152 SLLYEGFIPSW
+152 LYAGEIPKW
-163 DVSKVRPAGARLKT
+163 DTSKVRPAGARLKT

-182 SGADPLVNLFNFTV
+182 SGAEPLENLFKFAINTFT
-196 ATFKK
+196 K
-201 AAGRQLNSLECHDLL
+201 ASGRKLNSLECHDIM

-250 NWFLEQVNRSYANNS
+250 NWWNDQVNRSYANNS
-265 IAFTEKPDMG
+265 ISFTEKPDMG

-294 FNREAAKAKAAAI
+294 FNREAAQAKAESI
-307 GREVRDDFGT
+307 GRESRSDFGT
-317 NPCGEISLRSKQFC
+317 NPCGEISLRSRQFC
-331 NLSEVIIREGDGVS
+331 NLSEVVIRETDGVGDL
-345 ELKKKVEIATI
+345 EKKTEIATI

-368 YLSPEWKENSE
+368 YLSPNWRKNSE

-393 HKVMSGQGEGAG
+393 HKIMSGQGEY
-405 PGEPGSFLVGVL
+405 EKSVL
-417 QELRCVTRE
+417 GGTLEKLRNITRDV
-426 TNKEWAEKLGIP
+426 NKEWAEKLGINP
-438 ESKAITTV
+438 SKAITTV

-467 QYYIRRVRADVKDP
+467 KHYIRRVRADVKDP
-481 LASWMQ
+481 LATWMK

-501 NLVFSFP
+501 NLVFEFP
-508 MASSQTSIT
+508 MASASNSMT
-517 RHDISALEHL
+517 RHDIGAIEHL

-533 RKHWTDHNP
+533 RNKWTDHNP

-553 ADVGAW
+553 AEVGAW

-575 EDDNHSYVQA
+575 EDDNHSYAQA
-585 PYEEISLEEYNKLA
+585 PYEEVTEDQYKKLQAAMPVIDFAEYT
-599 NKMPEVDFSEYQE
+599 EVL
-612 FDDNTTSSQ
+612 DNTTSSQ

>member
-1 MMEAYQSYIH
+1 MDSYQSYIH
-11 TSRYARW
+11 ASRYARW
-18 LEEKGRRETWEE
+18 LEDKERRETWDE
-30 TVDRWWNY
+30 TVDRWWNF
-38 MTEKFPALA
+38 MTGKFPVLKK
-47 ERQDVKEAIHT
+47 RQDVKDAIYQ
-58 LEVLPSMRTVMTAG
+58 LDVVPSMRTIMTAG
-72 EALDRNQVAAYNC
+72 EALERNHVAAYNC
-85 SFLAVDN
+85 SFLAVDD
-92 PKAFDEALLIL
+92 PKAFDEALLVL

-114 RQFIQKLPEI
+114 RQFISKLPEI
-124 PSQLKQTDA
+124 PQELVETD
-133 VIEVEDS
+133 EVVVVGDS

-145 RALRSLV
+145 KALRKVISR
-152 SLLYEGFIPSW
+152 LYAGEIPKW
-163 DVSKVRPAGARLKT
+163 DVSKVRPSGARLKT

-182 SGADPLVNLFNFTV
+182 SGAEPLENLFKFAINTFT
-196 ATFKK
+196 K
-201 AAGRQLNSLECHDLL
+201 AAGRKLNSLECHDLM

-250 NWFLEQVNRSYANNS
+250 NWWNDQVNRSYANNS
-265 IAFTEKPDMG
+265 ISFTERPDMG
-275 SFLREWSAL
+275 SFLREWTAV

-294 FNREAAKAKAAAI
+294 FNREAAKQKAVAI
-307 GREVRDDFGT
+307 GREPRDDFGT

-331 NLSEVIIREGDGVS
+331 NLSEVIIRETDGVAD
-345 ELKKKVEIATI
+345 LKRKVEIATI

-368 YLSPEWKENSE
+368 YLSPQWKKNSE

-393 HKVMSGQGEGAG
+393 HKIMSGQGEY
-405 PGEPGSFLVGVL
+405 EKSVL
-417 QELRCVTRE
+417 GGTLEQLREVTRE
-426 TNKEWAEKLGIP
+426 VNKEWAKKLGIP

-467 QYYIRRVRADVKDP
+467 HYYIRRVRADVKDP
-481 LASWMQ
+481 LATWMQ
-487 EKGVPCEV
+487 EQGVPCEV

-501 NLVFSFP
+501 NVVFSFP
-508 MASSQTSIT
+508 MASADNSLT

-553 ADVGAW
+553 AEVGAW

-575 EDDNHSYVQA
+575 EDDSHTYAQA
-585 PYEEISLEEYNKLA
+585 PYEEITQEEYDNLIVSMPKL
-599 NKMPEVDFSEYQE
+599 DFSQYAEAL
-612 FDDNTTSSQ
+612 DNTTSSQ
-621 ELACTAGVCEI
+621 ELACTAGICEI

>member
-1 MMEAYQSYIH
+1 MDSYQSYIH
-11 TSRYARW
+11 VSRYARW
-18 LEEKGRRETWEE
+18 LEDKERRETWSE

-38 MTEKFPALA
+38 MTDKFPVLA
-47 ERQDVKEAIHT
+47 ERQDVKVAIHD
-58 LEVLPSMRTVMTAG
+58 LEVVPSMRTIMTAG
-72 EALDRNQVAAYNC
+72 EALDRNHVAAYNC
-85 SFLAVDN
+85 SFLAVDD
-92 PKAFDEALLIL
+92 PKAFDEALMVL

-114 RQFIQKLPEI
+114 RQFISKLPEI
-124 PSQLKQTDA
+124 PSEIVETD
-133 VIEVEDS
+133 EVVVVGDS

-145 RALRSLV
+145 KAFRKIISR
-152 SLLYEGFIPSW
+152 LYAGEIPQW
-163 DVSKVRPAGARLKT
+163 DTSKVRPAGARLKT

-182 SGADPLVNLFNFTV
+182 SGAEPLENLFKFAVN
-196 ATFKK
+196 TFRK
-201 AAGRQLNSLECHDLL
+201 AAGRKLNSLECHDIM

-250 NWFLEQVNRSYANNS
+250 NWWNDQVNRSYANNS
-265 IAFTEKPDMG
+265 ISFTEKPDMG

-294 FNREAAKAKAAAI
+294 FNREAAQAKAESI
-307 GREVRDDFGT
+307 GRESRSDFGT
-317 NPCGEISLRSKQFC
+317 NPCGEISLRSRQFC
-331 NLSEVIIREGDGVS
+331 NLSEVVIRETDGVGDL
-345 ELKKKVEIATI
+345 EKKTEIATI

-368 YLSPEWKENSE
+368 YLSPNWKKNSE

-393 HKVMSGQGEGAG
+393 HKIMSGQGEY
-405 PGEPGSFLVGVL
+405 EKSVL
-417 QELRCVTRE
+417 GGTLEKLRNITRDV
-426 TNKEWAEKLGIP
+426 NKEWAEKLGINP
-438 ESKAITTV
+438 SKAITTV

-467 QYYIRRVRADVKDP
+467 KHYIRRVRADVKDP
-481 LASWMQ
+481 LATWMKD
-487 EKGVPCEV
+487 KGVPCEV

-501 NLVFSFP
+501 NLVFEFP
-508 MASSQTSIT
+508 MASASNSMT
-517 RHDISALEHL
+517 RHDIGAIEHL

-533 RKHWTDHNP
+533 RNKWTDHNP

-553 ADVGAW
+553 AEVGAW

-575 EDDNHSYVQA
+575 EDDNHSYAQA
-585 PYEEISLEEYNKLA
+585 PYEEVTEDQYKKLQAAMPVIDFAEYT
-599 NKMPEVDFSEYQE
+599 EVL
-612 FDDNTTSSQ
+612 DNTTSSQ

>member
-1 MMEAYQSYIH
+1 MDSYQSYIH
-11 TSRYARW
+11 VSRYARW
-18 LEEKGRRETWEE
+18 LEDKERRETWPE

-38 MTEKFPALA
+38 MTGKFPVLS
-47 ERQDVKEAIHT
+47 ERPDVRDAILN
-58 LEVLPSMRTVMTAG
+58 LEVVPSMRTIMTAG
-72 EALDRNQVAAYNC
+72 EALDRNNVAAYNC
-85 SFLAVDN
+85 SFLAVDD
-92 PKAFDEALLIL
+92 PKAFDEALLVL

-114 RQFIQKLPEI
+114 RQFIQKLPEV
-124 PSQLKQTDA
+124 PAELNDTDE
-133 VIEVEDS
+133 VIVVGDS

-145 RALRSLV
+145 KALRQLISR
-152 SLLYEGFIPSW
+152 LYAGEIPSW
-163 DVSKVRPAGARLKT
+163 DTSKVRPSGARLKT

-182 SGADPLVNLFNFTV
+182 SGAEPLENLFRFTI

-201 AAGRQLNSLECHDLL
+201 ASGRKLNSLECHDIM

-250 NWFLEQVNRSYANNS
+250 NWWNDQVNRSYANNS

-294 FNREAAKAKAAAI
+294 FNREAAQAKAESI
-307 GREVRDDFGT
+307 GRESRSDFGT
-317 NPCGEISLRSKQFC
+317 NPCGEISLRSRQFC
-331 NLSEVIIREGDGVS
+331 NLSEVVIRETDGVG
-345 ELKKKVEIATI
+345 ELEKKTEIATI

-368 YLSPEWKENSE
+368 YLSPKWKKNSE

-393 HKVMSGQGEGAG
+393 HKIMSGQGEYEKSVLAG
-405 PGEPGSFLVGVL
+405 TLGK
-417 QELRCVTRE
+417 LRDITRKV
-426 TNKEWAEKLGIP
+426 NQEWAEKLGINP
-438 ESKAITTV
+438 SKAITTV

-467 QYYIRRVRADVKDP
+467 KHYIRRVRADVKDP
-481 LASWMQ
+481 LATWMQ

-501 NLVFSFP
+501 NLVFEFP
-508 MASSQTSIT
+508 MASASNSLT
-517 RHDISALEHL
+517 RHDVGAIEHL

-533 RKHWTDHNP
+533 RNHWTDHNP

-553 ADVGAW
+553 AEVGAW

-575 EDDNHSYVQA
+575 EDDNHSYAQA
-585 PYEEISLEEYNKLA
+585 PYEEITEDKYKELST
-599 NKMPEVDFSEYQE
+599 KMPVIDFAEYAE
-612 FDDNTTSSQ
+612 LLDNTTSSQ

>member
-1 MMEAYQSYIH
+1 MDSYQSYIH
-11 TSRYARW
+11 ASRYARW
-18 LEEKGRRETWEE
+18 LEDKGRRETWEE

-38 MTEKFPALA
+38 MTDKFPAL
-47 ERQDVKEAIHT
+47 EQRQDVKVAIHD
-58 LEVLPSMRTVMTAG
+58 LEVVPSMRTIMTAG
-72 EALDRNQVAAYNC
+72 EALDRNHVAAYNC
-85 SFLAVDN
+85 SFLAVDD
-92 PKAFDEALLIL
+92 PKAFDEALLVL

-114 RQFIQKLPEI
+114 RQFIQKLPEV
-124 PSQLKQTDA
+124 PADLHETDE
-133 VIEVEDS
+133 VIEVADS

-145 RALRSLV
+145 KGLRQLISR
-152 SLLYEGFIPSW
+152 LYAGEIPKW
-163 DVSKVRPAGARLKT
+163 DTSKIRPSGARLKT

-182 SGADPLVNLFNFTV
+182 SGPEPLENLFKFAINLFT
-196 ATFKK
+196 K
-201 AAGRQLNSLECHDLL
+201 AAGRKLNSIECHDLM

-250 NWFLEQVNRSYANNS
+250 NWWDHQVNRSYANNS
-265 IAFTEKPDMG
+265 ISFTERPDMG
-275 SFLREWSAL
+275 SFLREWTSI

-294 FNREAAKAKAAAI
+294 FNREAAKAKATSI
-307 GREVRDDFGT
+307 GRESRDDFGT

-331 NLSEVIIREGDGVS
+331 NLSEVIIRETDGVG

-368 YLSPEWKENSE
+368 YLSPKWKKNSE

-393 HKVMSGQGEGAG
+393 HKIMSGQGEYEKSVLAG
-405 PGEPGSFLVGVL
+405 TLE
-417 QELRCVTRE
+417 QLREVTRE

-467 QYYIRRVRADVKDP
+467 KHYIRRVRADVKDP
-481 LASWMQ
+481 LAAWMQ
-487 EKGVPCEV
+487 EQGVPSEV

-508 MASSQTSIT
+508 MASAENSMT

-533 RKHWTDHNP
+533 RQHWTDHNP

-553 ADVGAW
+553 PEVGAW
-559 VWKHWDE
+559 VWNHWDE

-575 EDDNHSYVQA
+575 EDDNHSYAQA
-585 PYEEISLEEYNKLA
+585 PYEEISKEKYNELKALV
-599 NKMPEVDFSEYQE
+599 PTVDFADYVELA
-612 FDDNTTSSQ
+612 DNTTSSQ
-621 ELACTAGVCEI
+621 ELACTAGACEI

>member
-1 MMEAYQSYIH
+1 MDSYQSYIH
-11 TSRYARW
+11 VSRYARW
-18 LEEKGRRETWEE
+18 LEDKERRETWSE

-38 MTEKFPALA
+38 MTDKFPVLA
-47 ERQDVKEAIHT
+47 ERQDVKVAIHD
-58 LEVLPSMRTVMTAG
+58 LEVVPSMRTIMTAG
-72 EALDRNQVAAYNC
+72 EALDRNHVAAYNC
-85 SFLAVDN
+85 SFLAVDD
-92 PKAFDEALLIL
+92 PKAFDEALMIL

-114 RQFIQKLPEI
+114 RQFISKLPEI
-124 PSQLKQTDA
+124 PSEIVETD
-133 VIEVEDS
+133 EVVVVGDS

-145 RALRSLV
+145 KAFRKIISR
-152 SLLYEGFIPSW
+152 LYAGEIPQW
-163 DVSKVRPAGARLKT
+163 DTSKVRPAGARLKT

-182 SGADPLVNLFNFTV
+182 SGAEPLENLFKFAVN
-196 ATFKK
+196 TFRK
-201 AAGRQLNSLECHDLL
+201 AAGRKLNSLECHDIM

-250 NWFLEQVNRSYANNS
+250 NWWNDQVNRSYANNS
-265 IAFTEKPDMG
+265 ISFTEKPDMG

-294 FNREAAKAKAAAI
+294 FNREAAQAKAESI
-307 GREVRDDFGT
+307 GRESRSDFGT
-317 NPCGEISLRSKQFC
+317 NPCGEISLRSRQFC
-331 NLSEVIIREGDGVS
+331 NLSEVVIRETDGVGDL
-345 ELKKKVEIATI
+345 EKKTEIATI

-368 YLSPEWKENSE
+368 YLSPNWKKNSE

-393 HKVMSGQGEGAG
+393 HKIMSGQGEY
-405 PGEPGSFLVGVL
+405 EKSVL
-417 QELRCVTRE
+417 GGTLEKLRNITRDV
-426 TNKEWAEKLGIP
+426 NKEWAEKLGINP
-438 ESKAITTV
+438 SKAITTV

-467 QYYIRRVRADVKDP
+467 KHYIRRVRADVKDP
-481 LASWMQ
+481 LATWMKD
-487 EKGVPCEV
+487 KGVPCEV

-501 NLVFSFP
+501 NLVFEFP
-508 MASSQTSIT
+508 MASASNSMT
-517 RHDISALEHL
+517 RHDIGAIEHL

-533 RKHWTDHNP
+533 RNKWTDHNP

-553 ADVGAW
+553 AEVGAW

-575 EDDNHSYVQA
+575 EDDNHSYAQA
-585 PYEEISLEEYNKLA
+585 PYEEVTEDQYKKLQAAMPVIDFAEYT
-599 NKMPEVDFSEYQE
+599 EVL
-612 FDDNTTSSQ
+612 DNTTSSQ

>member
-1 MMEAYQSYIH
+1 MDSYQSYIH
-11 TSRYARW
+11 VSRYARW
-18 LEEKGRRETWEE
+18 LEDKERRETWSE

-38 MTEKFPALA
+38 MTDKFPVLA
-47 ERQDVKEAIHT
+47 ERQDVKVAIHD
-58 LEVLPSMRTVMTAG
+58 LEVVPSMRTIMTAG
-72 EALDRNQVAAYNC
+72 EALDRNHVAAYNC
-85 SFLAVDN
+85 SFLAVDD
-92 PKAFDEALLIL
+92 PKAFDEALMVL

-114 RQFIQKLPEI
+114 RQFISKLPEI
-124 PSQLKQTDA
+124 PSELVETD
-133 VIEVEDS
+133 EVVVVGDS

-145 RALRSLV
+145 KAFRKIISR
-152 SLLYEGFIPSW
+152 LYAGEIPKW
-163 DVSKVRPAGARLKT
+163 DTSKVRPAGARLKT

-182 SGADPLVNLFNFTV
+182 SGAEPLENLFKFAINTFT
-196 ATFKK
+196 K
-201 AAGRQLNSLECHDLL
+201 ASGRKLNSLECHDIM

-250 NWFLEQVNRSYANNS
+250 NWWNDQVNRSYANNS
-265 IAFTEKPDMG
+265 ISFTEKPDMG

-294 FNREAAKAKAAAI
+294 FNREAAQAKAESI
-307 GREVRDDFGT
+307 GRESRSDFGT
-317 NPCGEISLRSKQFC
+317 NPCGEISLRSRQFC
-331 NLSEVIIREGDGVS
+331 NLSEVVIRETDGVGDL
-345 ELKKKVEIATI
+345 EKKTEIATI

-368 YLSPEWKENSE
+368 YLSPNWRKNSE

-393 HKVMSGQGEGAG
+393 HKIMSGQGEY
-405 PGEPGSFLVGVL
+405 EKSVL
-417 QELRCVTRE
+417 GGTLEKLRNITRDV
-426 TNKEWAEKLGIP
+426 NKEWAEKLGINP
-438 ESKAITTV
+438 SKAITTV

-467 QYYIRRVRADVKDP
+467 KHYIRRVRADVKDP
-481 LASWMQ
+481 LATWMK

-501 NLVFSFP
+501 NLVFEFP
-508 MASSQTSIT
+508 MASASNSMT
-517 RHDISALEHL
+517 RHDIGAIEHL

-533 RKHWTDHNP
+533 RNKWTDHNP

-553 ADVGAW
+553 AEVGAW

-575 EDDNHSYVQA
+575 EDDNHSYAQA
-585 PYEEISLEEYNKLA
+585 PYEEVTEDQYKKLQAAMPVIDFAEYT
-599 NKMPEVDFSEYQE
+599 EVL
-612 FDDNTTSSQ
+612 DNTTSSQ

>member
-1 MMEAYQSYIH
+1 MDSYQSYIH
-11 TSRYARW
+11 VSRYARW
-18 LEEKGRRETWEE
+18 LEDKERRETWSE

-38 MTEKFPALA
+38 MTDKFPVLA
-47 ERQDVKEAIHT
+47 ERQDVKVAIHD
-58 LEVLPSMRTVMTAG
+58 LEVVPSMRTIMTAG
-72 EALDRNQVAAYNC
+72 EALDRNHVAAYNC
-85 SFLAVDN
+85 SFLAVDD
-92 PKAFDEALLIL
+92 PKAFDEALMVL

-114 RQFIQKLPEI
+114 RQFISKLPEI
-124 PSQLKQTDA
+124 PSELVETD
-133 VIEVEDS
+133 EVVVVGDS

-145 RALRSLV
+145 KAFRKIISR
-152 SLLYEGFIPSW
+152 LYAGEIPKW
-163 DVSKVRPAGARLKT
+163 DTSKVRPAGARLKT

-182 SGADPLVNLFNFTV
+182 SGAEPLENLFKFAVN
-196 ATFKK
+196 TFKK
-201 AAGRQLNSLECHDLL
+201 ASGRKLNSLECHDIM

-250 NWFLEQVNRSYANNS
+250 NWWNDQVNRSYANNS
-265 IAFTEKPDMG
+265 ISFTDKPDMG

-294 FNREAAKAKAAAI
+294 FNREAAQAKAESI
-307 GREVRDDFGT
+307 GRESRSDFGT
-317 NPCGEISLRSKQFC
+317 NPCGEISLRSRQFC
-331 NLSEVIIREGDGVS
+331 NLSEVVIRETDGVGDL
-345 ELKKKVEIATI
+345 EKKTEIATI

-368 YLSPEWKENSE
+368 YLSPNWKKNSE

-393 HKVMSGQGEGAG
+393 HKIMSGQGEYEKSVLAG
-405 PGEPGSFLVGVL
+405 TLEK
-417 QELRCVTRE
+417 LRNITRDV
-426 TNKEWAEKLGIP
+426 NKEWAEKLGINP
-438 ESKAITTV
+438 SKAITTV

-467 QYYIRRVRADVKDP
+467 KHYIRRVRADVKDP
-481 LASWMQ
+481 LATWMQ
-487 EKGVPCEV
+487 DKGVPCEV

-508 MASSQTSIT
+508 MASASNSMT
-517 RHDISALEHL
+517 RHDIGAIEHL

-533 RKHWTDHNP
+533 RNHWTDHNP

-553 ADVGAW
+553 AEVGAW

-575 EDDNHSYVQA
+575 EDDNHSYAQA
-585 PYEEISLEEYNKLA
+585 PYEEVTEDEYKKLQA
-599 NKMPEVDFSEYQE
+599 EMPVIDFAEYTEVL
-612 FDDNTTSSQ
+612 DNTTSSQ

>member
-1 MMEAYQSYIH
+1 MDAYQSYIH
-11 TSRYARW
+11 VSRYARW
-18 LEEKGRRETWEE
+18 LEDKGRRETWEE
-30 TVDRWWNY
+30 TVDRWWEY
-38 MTEKFPALA
+38 MTGKFPALA
-47 ERQDVKEAIHT
+47 DRQDVKVAIHD
-58 LEVLPSMRTVMTAG
+58 LDVVPSMRTIMTAG
-72 EALDRNQVAAYNC
+72 EALERNHVAAYNC
-85 SFLAVDN
+85 SFLAVDD
-92 PKAFDEALLIL
+92 PKAFDEALLVL

-114 RQFIQKLPEI
+114 RQFISKLPEV
-124 PSQLKQTDA
+124 PQELVETDE
-133 VIEVEDS
+133 VIVVADS

-145 RALRSLV
+145 KGFRKLV
-152 SLLYEGFIPSW
+152 SRLYAGEIPKW
-163 DVSKVRPAGARLKT
+163 DMSKIRPSGARLKT

-182 SGADPLVNLFNFTV
+182 SGPEPLENLFKFAVNLFG
-196 ATFKK
+196 K
-201 AAGRQLNSLECHDLL
+201 AKGRKLNSLECHDLM

-250 NWFLEQVNRSYANNS
+250 NWWNEQVNRSYANNS
-265 IAFTEKPDMG
+265 ISFTEKPDMG
-275 SFLREWSAL
+275 SFLREWTAV

-294 FNREAAKAKAAAI
+294 FNREAAQAKASAI
-307 GREVRDDFGT
+307 GREVRSDFGT
-317 NPCGEISLRSKQFC
+317 NPCGEISLRSRQFC
-331 NLSEVIIREGDGVS
+331 NLSEVVIRETDGVGD
-345 ELKKKVEIATI
+345 LQRKVEIATI

-368 YLSPEWKENSE
+368 YLSPKWKENSE

-393 HKVMSGQGEGAG
+393 HKIMSGQGEYEKSVLAG
-405 PGEPGSFLVGVL
+405 TL
-417 QELRCVTRE
+417 QQLRE
-426 TNKEWAEKLGIP
+426 TAVETNAVWAEKLGIP
-438 ESKAITTV
+438 ASKAITTV

-467 QYYIRRVRADVKDP
+467 KHYIRRVRADVKDP
-481 LASWMQ
+481 LATWMQ
-487 EKGVPCEV
+487 DKGVPSEV

-501 NLVFSFP
+501 NVVFSFP
-508 MASSQTSIT
+508 MASSENSIT

-553 ADVGAW
+553 AEVGAW
-559 VWKHWDE
+559 VYKHWDE
-566 VCGVSFLPR
+566 ICGVSFLPR
-575 EDDNHSYVQA
+575 EDDQHTYAQA
-585 PYEEISLEEYNKLA
+585 PYEEVDVATWRELQMN
-599 NKMPEVDFSEYQE
+599 MPEIDFAEYAE
-612 FDDNTTSSQ
+612 LADNTTSSQ

>member
-1 MMEAYQSYIH
+1 MDSYQSYIH
-11 TSRYARW
+11 VSRYARW
-18 LEEKGRRETWEE
+18 LEDKERRETWNE

-38 MTEKFPALA
+38 MTGRFPVLS
-47 ERQDVKEAIHT
+47 ERPDVKDAILN
-58 LEVLPSMRTVMTAG
+58 LEVVPSMRTIMTAG
-72 EALDRNQVAAYNC
+72 EALDRNHIAAYNC
-85 SFLAVDN
+85 SFLAVDD
-92 PKAFDEALLIL
+92 PKAFDEALMVL

-114 RQFIQKLPEI
+114 RQFISKLPEI
-124 PSQLKQTDA
+124 PSELVETD
-133 VIEVEDS
+133 EVVVVGDS

-145 RALRSLV
+145 KAFRQIISR
-152 SLLYEGFIPSW
+152 LYAGEIPKW
-163 DVSKVRPAGARLKT
+163 DTSKVRPAGARLKT

-182 SGADPLVNLFNFTV
+182 SGAEPLENLFKFTV
-196 ATFKK
+196 NTFKK
-201 AAGRQLNSLECHDLL
+201 AAGRKLNSLECHDIM

-250 NWFLEQVNRSYANNS
+250 NWWNDQVNRSYANNS
-265 IAFTEKPDMG
+265 IAFTDKPDMG

-294 FNREAAKAKAAAI
+294 FNREAAQAKAESI
-307 GREVRDDFGT
+307 GRESRSDFGT
-317 NPCGEISLRSKQFC
+317 NPCGEISLRSRQFC
-331 NLSEVIIREGDGVS
+331 NLSEVVIRETDGVG
-345 ELKKKVEIATI
+345 ELEKKTEIATI

-368 YLSPEWKENSE
+368 YLSPKWKKNSE

-393 HKVMSGQGEGAG
+393 HKIMSGQGEY
-405 PGEPGSFLVGVL
+405 EKSVL
-417 QELRCVTRE
+417 GGTLEKLRDITRDV
-426 TNKEWAEKLGIP
+426 NKEWAEKLGINP
-438 ESKAITTV
+438 SKAITTV

-467 QYYIRRVRADVKDP
+467 KHYIRRVRADVKDP
-481 LASWMQ
+481 LATWMQ

-501 NLVFSFP
+501 NLVFEFP
-508 MASSQTSIT
+508 MASASNSLT
-517 RHDISALEHL
+517 RHDIGAIEHL

-533 RKHWTDHNP
+533 RNHWTDHNP

-575 EDDNHSYVQA
+575 EDDNHSYAQA
-585 PYEEISLEEYNKLA
+585 PYEEITEQQYKELNAAMPVIDFAEYT
-599 NKMPEVDFSEYQE
+599 EVL
-612 FDDNTTSSQ
+612 DNTTSSQ

>member
-1 MMEAYQSYIH
+1 MDSYQSYIH
-11 TSRYARW
+11 ASRYARW
-18 LEEKGRRETWEE
+18 LEDKERRETWDE
-30 TVDRWWNY
+30 TVDRWWGY
-38 MTEKFPALA
+38 MTDKFPSLGK
-47 ERQDVKEAIHT
+47 RQDVKDAIYN
-58 LEVLPSMRTVMTAG
+58 LDVVPSMRTIMTAG

-85 SFLAVDN
+85 SFLAVDD
-92 PKAFDEALLIL
+92 PKAFDEALLVL

-114 RQFIQKLPEI
+114 RQFIQKLPEV
-124 PSQLKQTDA
+124 PAELVPTDE
-133 VIEVEDS
+133 VIKVADS

-145 RALRSLV
+145 KALRQLISR
-152 SLLYEGFIPSW
+152 LYAGEIPTW

-182 SGADPLVNLFNFTV
+182 SGAEPLENLFKFCIGV
-196 ATFKK
+196 FKK
-201 AAGRQLNSLECHDLL
+201 AVGRRLNSLECHDLM

-250 NWFLEQVNRSYANNS
+250 NWWNDQVNRSYANNS

-275 SFLREWSAL
+275 SFLREWTAV

-294 FNREAAKAKAAAI
+294 FNREAAKQKAIDI
-307 GREVRDDFGT
+307 GREPRDDFGT

-331 NLSEVIIREGDGVS
+331 NLSEVVIRETDGVAD
-345 ELKKKVEIATI
+345 LKRKVEIATI

-368 YLSPEWKENSE
+368 YLSPQWKKNSE

-393 HKVMSGQGEGAG
+393 HKIMSGQGEYEKSVLAG
-405 PGEPGSFLVGVL
+405 TLE
-417 QELRCVTRE
+417 QLREVTRE
-426 TNKEWAEKLGIP
+426 VNKEWAEKLGIP
-438 ESKAITTV
+438 TSKAITTI

-467 QYYIRRVRADVKDP
+467 EFYIRRVRADVKDP
-481 LASWMQ
+481 LATWMQ

-508 MASSQTSIT
+508 MESAENSLT
-517 RHDISALEHL
+517 RHDITALEHL

-533 RKHWTDHNP
+533 RNHWTDHNP
-542 SVTIYVGEDEW
+542 SVTIYVGEEEW
-553 ADVGAW
+553 AEVGAW
-559 VWKHWDE
+559 VYKHWDE

-575 EDDNHSYVQA
+575 EDDSHTYAQA
-585 PYEEISLEEYNKLA
+585 PYEEVTQSQHDDLLFAMPKL
-599 NKMPEVDFSEYQE
+599 DFSEYKE
-612 FDDNTTSSQ
+612 AIDNTTSSQ

>member
-1 MMEAYQSYIH
+1 MDSYQSYIH
-11 TSRYARW
+11 ASRYARW
-18 LEEKGRRETWEE
+18 LEDKGRRETWEE

-38 MTEKFPALA
+38 MTDKFPVL
-47 ERQDVKEAIHT
+47 EQRQDVKVAIHD
-58 LEVLPSMRTVMTAG
+58 LEVVPSMRTIMTAG
-72 EALDRNQVAAYNC
+72 EALDRNHVAAYNC
-85 SFLAVDN
+85 SFLAVDD
-92 PKAFDEALLIL
+92 PKAFDEALLVL

-114 RQFIQKLPEI
+114 RQFIQKLPEV
-124 PSQLKQTDA
+124 PADLHETDE
-133 VIEVEDS
+133 VIEVADS

-145 RALRSLV
+145 KGLRQLISR
-152 SLLYEGFIPSW
+152 LYAGEIPKW
-163 DVSKVRPAGARLKT
+163 DTSKIRPSGARLKT

-182 SGADPLVNLFNFTV
+182 SGPEPLENLFKFAINLFT
-196 ATFKK
+196 K
-201 AAGRQLNSLECHDLL
+201 AAGRKLNSIECHDLM

-250 NWFLEQVNRSYANNS
+250 NWWDHQVNRSYANNS
-265 IAFTEKPDMG
+265 ISFTERPDMG
-275 SFLREWSAL
+275 SFLREWTSI

-294 FNREAAKAKAAAI
+294 FNREAAKAKATSI
-307 GREVRDDFGT
+307 GRESRDDFGT

-331 NLSEVIIREGDGVS
+331 NLSEVIIRETDGVG

-368 YLSPEWKENSE
+368 YLSPKWKKNSE

-393 HKVMSGQGEGAG
+393 HKIMSGQGEYEKSVLAG
-405 PGEPGSFLVGVL
+405 TLE
-417 QELRCVTRE
+417 QLREVTRE

-467 QYYIRRVRADVKDP
+467 KHYIRRVRADVKDP
-481 LASWMQ
+481 LAAWMQ
-487 EKGVPCEV
+487 EQGVPSEV

-508 MASSQTSIT
+508 MASADNSMT

-553 ADVGAW
+553 PEVGAW
-559 VWKHWDE
+559 VWNHWDE

-575 EDDNHSYVQA
+575 EDDNHSYAQA
-585 PYEEISLEEYNKLA
+585 PYEEISKEKYNELKALV
-599 NKMPEVDFSEYQE
+599 PTVDFADYVELA
-612 FDDNTTSSQ
+612 DNTTSSQ
-621 ELACTAGVCEI
+621 ELACTAGACEI

>member
-1 MMEAYQSYIH
+1 MDSYQSYIH
-11 TSRYARW
+11 VSRYARW
-18 LEEKGRRETWEE
+18 LEDKERRETWSE
-30 TVDRWWNY
+30 TVDRWWDY
-38 MTEKFPALA
+38 MTNKFPVLA
-47 ERQDVKEAIHT
+47 ERQDVKVAIHD
-58 LEVLPSMRTVMTAG
+58 LEVVPSMRTIMTAG
-72 EALDRNQVAAYNC
+72 EALDRNHVAAYNC
-85 SFLAVDN
+85 SFLAVDD
-92 PKAFDEALLIL
+92 PKAFDEALLVL

-114 RQFIQKLPEI
+114 RQFISKLPEI
-124 PSQLKQTDA
+124 PSELVETD
-133 VIEVEDS
+133 EVVVVGDS

-145 RALRSLV
+145 KAFRKIISR
-152 SLLYEGFIPSW
+152 LYAGEIPKW
-163 DVSKVRPAGARLKT
+163 DTSKVRPSGARLKT

-182 SGADPLVNLFNFTV
+182 SGAEPLENLFKFAVNTFT
-196 ATFKK
+196 K
-201 AAGRQLNSLECHDLL
+201 AAGRKLNSLECHDIM

-250 NWFLEQVNRSYANNS
+250 NWWNDQVNRSYANNS
-265 IAFTEKPDMG
+265 ISFTEKPDMG

-294 FNREAAKAKAAAI
+294 FNREAAQAKAESI
-307 GREVRDDFGT
+307 GRESRSDFGT
-317 NPCGEISLRSKQFC
+317 NPCGEISLRSRQFC
-331 NLSEVIIREGDGVS
+331 NLSEVVIRETDGVGDL
-345 ELKKKVEIATI
+345 EKKTEIATI

-368 YLSPEWKENSE
+368 YLSPNWKKNSE

-393 HKVMSGQGEGAG
+393 HKIMSGQGEYEKSVLAG
-405 PGEPGSFLVGVL
+405 TLEK
-417 QELRCVTRE
+417 LRNITRDV
-426 TNKEWAEKLGIP
+426 NKEWAEKLGISP
-438 ESKAITTV
+438 SKAITTV

-467 QYYIRRVRADVKDP
+467 KHYIRRVRADVKDP
-481 LASWMQ
+481 LATWMKD
-487 EKGVPCEV
+487 KGVPCEV

-501 NLVFSFP
+501 NLVFEFP
-508 MASSQTSIT
+508 MASASNSMT
-517 RHDISALEHL
+517 RHDIGAIEHL

-533 RKHWTDHNP
+533 RNKWTDHNP
-542 SVTIYVGEDEW
+542 SVTIYVGENEW
-553 ADVGAW
+553 AEVGAW

-575 EDDNHSYVQA
+575 EDDNHSYAQA
-585 PYEEISLEEYNKLA
+585 PYEEVTEDQYNKLQA
-599 NKMPEVDFSEYQE
+599 AMPVIDFSEYTE
-612 FDDNTTSSQ
+612 VLDNTTSSQ